1 MKISQSPYFTFVTHF
16 YATDYLPE
24 VHWDVLHYFS
34 LYWFKKKRKTK
45 SKVNIYAGAWTYK
58 IMKDR
63 MLCNEGSLYS
73 LHSQICIISP
83 RSSCFSGRSST
94 SQFSGE
100 QRYILKLS
108 TKKYCSLFLG
118 LFFSNRFLLI
128 PNKKNLYSCLL
139 PEQYLNIFND
149 DISQII

>member
-1 MKISQSPYFTFVTHF
+1 MQLTTCLKSTETFFSISLSTG
-16 YATDYLPE
+16 L
-24 VHWDVLHYFS
+24 
-34 LYWFKKKRKTK
+34 KRKEKQKVK
-45 SKVNIYAGAWTYK
+45 SIFTQGAWTYK

-73 LHSQICIISP
+73 LHSQMCIISP
-83 RSSCFSGRSST
+83 LSSCFTGRSSA

-128 PNKKNLYSCLL
+128 PNEKFLFEFTS
-139 PEQYLNIFND
+139 
-149 DISQII
+149 